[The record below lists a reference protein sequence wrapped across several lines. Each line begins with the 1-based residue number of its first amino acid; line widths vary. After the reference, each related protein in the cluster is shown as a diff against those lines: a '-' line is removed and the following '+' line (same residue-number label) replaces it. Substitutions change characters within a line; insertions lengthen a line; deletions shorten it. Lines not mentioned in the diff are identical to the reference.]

1 MESFSMRVAADG
13 AVDMLSPQGSDRQS
27 SAKGAAKLLIISDVC
42 PGPVLRYPSL
52 AVQSLCIG
60 DLCMKTLV
68 RTAAAMLLAF
78 GLSASTTGQQPFTPR
93 SGFLPRAQDQDR
105 DDRGGREQH

>member
-1 MESFSMRVAADG
+1 
-13 AVDMLSPQGSDRQS
+13 
-27 SAKGAAKLLIISDVC
+27 
-42 PGPVLRYPSL
+42 
-52 AVQSLCIG
+52 
-60 DLCMKTLV
+60 MKTLV

-105 DDRGGREQH
+105 DDRGGREQHPHIRGAIRELREAKKELQTAAHDFGGHRADALRSVDEAIHQLQLALQYDKK